1 MATIYGFLI
10 KFFIFCFH
18 MLTKKYINPY
28 KLIMIFGKKGC
39 GKTTTLTKL
48 ALKYRKQGREVYCTE
63 KLAVDGVH
71 LIKPNVI
78 GFVCFPPESVILIDE
93 VGMIWDSRNFK
104 SFKTEVRDY
113 FKLQRHYRNTVYMFS
128 QTFDIDKKLRD
139 LTDEMWL
146 LVNMFRVFSYGKK
159 ISKKIVLNASTAD
172 SPSSIAE
179 NLEFDS
185 LLLFAL
191 GSRMFTF
198 IPKYVSKYDSYS
210 LFSDLPDFKPTFT
223 YIASPPSPKHYSPS
237 IWLALGKCIVY
248 DYLLLFLVYW
258 NQGREVEL
266 QDYPSF
272 TYRLDFK
279 NPLLT
284 ILEYLEKIHVS
295 FSLKRQNKKN
305 KKSMK

>member
-1 MATIYGFLI
+1 
-10 KFFIFCFH
+10 
-18 MLTKKYINPY
+18 
-28 KLIMIFGKKGC
+28 MIFGKKGC

-48 ALKYRKQGREVYCTE
+48 ALKYRRQGREVYCTE

-71 LIKPNVI
+71 LINPNVI

-93 VGMIWDSRNFK
+93 VGMVWDSRNFK

-185 LLLFAL
+185 LLLFAF
-191 GSRMFTF
+191 GSRMFTY
-198 IPKYVSKYDSYS
+198 IPKYVNKYDSYS
-210 LFSDLPDFKPTFT
+210 LFSNLPDFKPTFT
-223 YIASPPSPKHYSPS
+223 YIASPPLPKFYSPS
-237 IWLALGKCIVY
+237 TCLSLGKCIFY
-248 DYLLLFLVYW
+248 DYFLLFTCCLTK
-258 NQGREVEL
+258 NREVEL
-266 QDYPSF
+266 EDYPSF

-284 ILEYLEKIHVS
+284 MFERFHTIYVS
-295 FSLKRQNKKN
+295 FSLQKDRTKKG
-305 KKSMK
+305 KSYDK